1 MNDQTNG
8 AEEEF
13 VMIPRNRTQWSDLLL
28 RLASF
33 AFLWLILNEGAM
45 DSWVLGVPV
54 TLIATY
60 ASLHIS
66 PLRSW
71 HIHPLHVTRF
81 VLFFLQ
87 NTIFSSIDVA
97 RRVFHPDLPIKPAL
111 LRYKFRIKEETPRV
125 IIANTTS
132 LLPGTLSV
140 DVTENELLVHTLDDT
155 LPNRDSLRR
164 LEELVAKAYG
174 VELED

>member
-1 MNDQTNG
+1 MNDQPNG
-8 AEEEF
+8 ADEV
-13 VMIPRNRTQWSDLLL
+13 VMFPRNLTQWSDMLL

-33 AFLWLILNEGAM
+33 ALLWFILNEGAM
-45 DSWVLGVPV
+45 DSWILGVPV
-54 TLIATY
+54 TIIATY

-71 HIHPLHVTRF
+71 HIHPIHLTRF
-81 VLFFLQ
+81 LLFFLQ
-87 NTIFSSIDVA
+87 NTIVSSFDVA
-97 RRVFHPDLPIKPAL
+97 RRVFHPDLPIQPAL
-111 LRYKFRIKEETPRV
+111 LRYKFRIKAETPRV

-140 DVTENELLVHTLDDT
+140 DVTDDELLVHTLDET
-155 LPNRDSLRR
+155 LPNAASLRR

-174 VELED
+174 LKLED